1 MIDSPVTTL
10 PVPTAHPSADP
21 SVPDAGLTDAEQ
33 DRTQALEAARADSTR
48 RQYASAWRIFTRWAA
63 DHGHPALPATP
74 EAVAAYLTH
83 RVDQGAAPSTVR
95 TARAAIGAA
104 HRDAG
109 LADPGAHDGV
119 RRTLKG
125 LCRKAAGR
133 GRGQAA
139 PLTAAGLAAILDTA
153 DQPRRRG
160 RGWESEEVAAARAAV
175 DKAIAS
181 LLFQG
186 GLRRSEA
193 TALTWA
199 DVTRAADGK
208 GVRVRVRRSK
218 TDQEGEQADVRYL
231 KGRAAAAVWALR
243 GPSPDK
249 DAPVLNLVG
258 DSVARRLTEAARAAG
273 IEERLTSHSGR
284 VGLASELTA
293 RGAST
298 TEAMLAGGWK
308 NHRMVARYSAD
319 AHPRRGPG
327 GGTDPCRGPK
337 IHASDAQSRAGRTR
351 SSEGVPQTQPLRS

>member
-1 MIDSPVTTL
+1 MIDSPVNPAPSFAASTA
-10 PVPTAHPSADP
+10 PQVAIAHPSAEP
-21 SVPDAGLTDAEQ
+21 SVPAARLSDAEQ
-33 DRTQALEAARADSTR
+33 DRIAQALDAARADNTR
-48 RQYASAWRIFTRWAA
+48 RQYASAWRAFTRWAA
-63 DHGHPALPATP
+63 DHDHPALPATP
-74 EAVAAYLTH
+74 EALAAYLAH

-109 LADPGAHDGV
+109 LADPAAHDGV

-125 LCRKAAGR
+125 LCRLAAGR

-193 TALTWA
+193 AALTWA
-199 DVTRAADGK
+199 DVTRAADGE
-208 GVRVRVRRSK
+208 GVLVRVRRSK
-218 TDQEGEQADVRYL
+218 SDQEGERADVRYL
-231 KGRAAAAVWALR
+231 KDRAAAAVWALR
-243 GPSPDK
+243 GPSPDD
-249 DAPVLNLVG
+249 DAPVLGGLGG
-258 DSVARRLTEAARAAG
+258 DSVARRLTDAARAAG
-273 IEERLTSHSGR
+273 IEERLTGHSGR

-298 TEAMLAGGWK
+298 TETMLAGGWQTA
-308 NHRMVARYSAD
+308 RMVAHYSAG
-319 AHPRRGPG
+319 AAAELGAVA
-327 GGTDPCRGPK
+327 K
-337 IHASDAQSRAGRTR
+337 Y
-351 SSEGVPQTQPLRS
+351 L